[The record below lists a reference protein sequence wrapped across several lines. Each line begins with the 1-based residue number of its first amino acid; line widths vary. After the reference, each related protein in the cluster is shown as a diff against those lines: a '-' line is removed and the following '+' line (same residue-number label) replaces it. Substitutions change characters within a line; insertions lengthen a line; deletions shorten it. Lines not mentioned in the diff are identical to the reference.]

1 MRSGSRPSPEGTK
14 LPFAGGT
21 VSPMMMCPA
30 DGQQKDDKKGQME
43 DNPRWGQRQSRKNK
57 SRPQRSSG
65 FSLNLYMPGVS
76 RWSGVISHDKLRYIV
91 ILYPISFDISR
102 YDISRYCIH
111 IPNFWDWYQDIVS
124 RRKNSRY
131 RTHFFAQLAA
141 PGLVHQ
147 ESKRNHGYLAVEL
160 KKQW

>member
-76 RWSGVISHDKLRYIV
+76 RWSGVTSHDITRYIV
-91 ILYPISFDISR
+91 IPYPTPYDITR
-102 YDISRYCIH
+102 YGISRYCIH
-111 IPNFWDWYQDIVS
+111 VPNFWDWYRDIVS
-124 RRKNSRY
+124 RRNVSRY
-131 RTHFFAQLAA
+131 RTLFFAQLGA
-141 PGLVHQ
+141 PSLVHQ
-147 ESKRNHGYLAVEL
+147 RVFTKN
-160 KKQW
+160 